1 MKRRRIAS
9 VDQDTGEVLDGV
21 VVYCGVKQ
29 NPYSTGWV
37 MNSQEALEEL
47 ATDKDLTGENYRVLL
62 LLLSRLDFE
71 NWIQISQSEIVEKL
85 DMKKQNVSRAI
96 LLLEEKGI
104 LLRGP
109 KVGRSYA
116 FRLNPHYGWKGKV
129 KNLNDYRK
137 QEEDRSRHLQVVS
150 SSEPTVQSSPPQI
163 SQPIIEHSDE
173 VNQLSQQFDIP
184 TEKLEKLLSYFQ
196 NVQDNPV

>member
-37 MNSQEALEEL
+37 MNSQEALELL

-71 NWIQISQSEIVEKL
+71 NWIQITQSEIVEKL

-116 FRLNPHYGWKGKV
+116 FRLNPYYGWKGKV
-129 KNLNDYRK
+129 RNLNDYRNK
-137 QEEDRSRHLQVVS
+137 EDDQERRETSRNHLKAV
-150 SSEPTVQSSPPQI
+150 ETPSP
-163 SQPIIEHSDE
+163 SD
-173 VNQLSQQFDIP
+173 D
-184 TEKLEKLLSYFQ
+184 
-196 NVQDNPV
+196 

>member
-1 MKRRRIAS
+1 MKRRNIAS

-29 NPYSTGWV
+29 NPYSKGWV
-37 MNSQEALEEL
+37 MNSQEALELL

-71 NWIQISQSEIVEKL
+71 NWIQITQSDIVKTL

-104 LLRGP
+104 ILRGP

-116 FRLNPHYGWKGKV
+116 FRLNPYYGWKGKV
-129 KNLNDYRK
+129 KNLNDYRR
-137 QEEDRSRHLQVVS
+137 EENDREHRELKERHLKAV
-150 SSEPTVQSSPPQI
+150 EN
-163 SQPIIEHSDE
+163 PIKS
-173 VNQLSQQFDIP
+173 
-184 TEKLEKLLSYFQ
+184 
-196 NVQDNPV
+196 DNPE

>member
-37 MNSQEALEEL
+37 MNSQEALELL

-71 NWIQISQSEIVEKL
+71 NWIQITQSEIVEKL

-109 KVGRSYA
+109 KIGRSYA
-116 FRLNPHYGWKGKV
+116 FRLNPYYGWKGKV
-129 KNLNDYRK
+129 RNLNDYRT
-137 QEEDRSRHLQVVS
+137 QENDQKRSETLRNHLKAV
-150 SSEPTVQSSPPQI
+150 ETPTQSDDQ
-163 SQPIIEHSDE
+163 
-173 VNQLSQQFDIP
+173 
-184 TEKLEKLLSYFQ
+184 
-196 NVQDNPV
+196 

>member
-29 NPYSTGWV
+29 NPYSTGWI
-37 MNSQEALEEL
+37 MNSQEALELL

-71 NWIQISQSEIVEKL
+71 NWIQITQNEIVEKL

-104 LLRGP
+104 ILRGP
-109 KVGRSYA
+109 KIGRSYA
-116 FRLNPHYGWKGKV
+116 FRLNPYYGWKGKV

-137 QEEDRSRHLQVVS
+137 KEEEQERREFRERYLKTVDT
-150 SSEPTVQSSPPQI
+150 PTTLNKEEQPSNSPTP
-163 SQPIIEHSDE
+163 
-173 VNQLSQQFDIP
+173 
-184 TEKLEKLLSYFQ
+184 
-196 NVQDNPV
+196 

>member
-37 MNSQEALEEL
+37 MNSQEALELL

-71 NWIQISQSEIVEKL
+71 NWIQITQNEIVEKL

-104 LLRGP
+104 ILRGP
-109 KVGRSYA
+109 KIGRSYA
-116 FRLNPHYGWKGKV
+116 FRLNPYYGWKGKV

-137 QEEDRSRHLQVVS
+137 KEEEQERREFRERYLKTVDT
-150 SSEPTVQSSPPQI
+150 PTTLNKEEQPSNSPTP
-163 SQPIIEHSDE
+163 
-173 VNQLSQQFDIP
+173 
-184 TEKLEKLLSYFQ
+184 
-196 NVQDNPV
+196 

>member
-1 MKRRRIAS
+1 MRRRRIAS

-21 VVYCGVKQ
+21 VVYCGVKH
-29 NPYSTGWV
+29 NPYSKGWV
-37 MNSQEALEEL
+37 MNSQEALELL

-71 NWIQISQSEIVEKL
+71 NWIQITQSEIVEKL

-104 LLRGP
+104 ILRGP

-116 FRLNPHYGWKGKV
+116 FRLNPYFGWKGKV
-129 KNLNDYRK
+129 RNLNDYRK
-137 QEEDRSRHLQVVS
+137 EEEDRELKELKQRHLKAVDS
-150 SSEPTVQSSPPQI
+150 TSKLDE
-163 SQPIIEHSDE
+163 SD
-173 VNQLSQQFDIP
+173 
-184 TEKLEKLLSYFQ
+184 
-196 NVQDNPV
+196 